1 MRCKLQA
8 VLSLATAVILIT
20 PLAGY
25 TGPLLKWT
33 DENGRIHYGDRIPP
47 KYAKQERKILN
58 EQGIE
63 VKTIDA
69 AKTPEQLAE
78 EKRLARQREEQQRL
92 AAKQAS
98 HDRMLLATF
107 STEDDIVMTRDG
119 KIAAID
125 AVLRVTRGRIDR
137 IEQSLE
143 VLTHRAAEIERSGK
157 RVPDSLHEEIRGGRA
172 QIQLSLDYI
181 ADKRREQEA
190 IRQEFESD
198 IRRFRELKAAQAE
211 GPET

>member
-1 MRCKLQA
+1 MRLKLPA
-8 VLSLATAVILIT
+8 VMSLATVVIVMA
-20 PLAGY
+20 PLTGF

-78 EKRLARQREEQQRL
+78 EKRLAQQREEQQRL

-125 AVLRVTRGRIDR
+125 AVLRVTRGRIER
-137 IEQSLE
+137 TEQSLE
-143 VLTHRAAEIERSGK
+143 ALTHRAAELERSGK
-157 RVPDSLHEEIRGGRA
+157 RVPDSLHEEIRGARA

-181 ADKRREQEA
+181 ADKRREQEV

>member
-1 MRCKLQA
+1 MRGTALA
-8 VLSLATAVILIT
+8 VMSFMTAVVFIT

-25 TGPLLKWT
+25 PGPLLKWT

-47 KYAKQERKILN
+47 KYAKQGRKVLN

-63 VKTIDA
+63 VKSVDA

-78 EKRLARQREEQQRL
+78 EKRLAEQREEQQRL

-125 AVLRVTRGRIDR
+125 AVLRVTRGRIER
-137 IEQSLE
+137 TEQALE
-143 VLTHRAAEIERSGK
+143 ALTHRAAELERSGK
-157 RVPDSLHEEIRGGRA
+157 PVPDSLHEEIRGARA

-181 ADKRREQEA
+181 EGKRREQEA
-190 IRQEFESD
+190 IREDFESD
-198 IRRFRELKAAQAE
+198 IRRFRELKAAQAA
-211 GPET
+211 GAET

>member
-1 MRCKLQA
+1 M
-8 VLSLATAVILIT
+8 SFMTAVVLVY

-25 TGPLLKWT
+25 SGPLLKWT

-47 KYAKQERKILN
+47 KYAKQGRKILN

-78 EKRLARQREEQQRL
+78 EKRLAEQREEQQRI

-125 AVLRVTRGRIDR
+125 AVLRVTRGRIER
-137 IEQSLE
+137 TEQALE
-143 VLTHRAAEIERSGK
+143 TLTHRAAELERSGK
-157 RVPDSLHEEIRGGRA
+157 PVPDSLHEEIRGARA

-181 ADKRREQEA
+181 EGKRREQEA
-190 IRQEFESD
+190 IREAFESD
-198 IRRFRELKAAQAE
+198 IRRFRELKAAQAA